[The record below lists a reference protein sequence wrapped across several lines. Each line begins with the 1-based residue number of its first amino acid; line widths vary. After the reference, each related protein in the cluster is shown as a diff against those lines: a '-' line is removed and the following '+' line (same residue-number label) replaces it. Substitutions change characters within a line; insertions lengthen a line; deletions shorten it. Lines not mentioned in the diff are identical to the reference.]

1 MQLKHCLF
9 HFKIIDIVISLNFV
23 VSHKHPSCC
32 RPRFQAVFALS
43 PNDTAM
49 PSIFPPK
56 YTQFLH
62 ALGDAETH
70 AVADFGVYLYGRTH
84 LAERNQTYQ
93 IEHDAPDYF
102 MIGQDGDVAFFLYAN
117 GDDEAIFTNGLGA
130 LGSQM
135 MTVVAPDIDAFVR
148 QIEQG
153 GYEY

>member
-9 HFKIIDIVISLNFV
+9 HFKIIGIVISLNFV

-32 RPRFQAVFALS
+32 CPRFQDAFVLS
-43 PNDTAM
+43 PNNTAI
-49 PSIFPPK
+49 PPIFPPQ
-56 YTQFLH
+56 YTPLN
-62 ALGDAETH
+62 D
-70 AVADFGVYLYGRTH
+70 ADFGVYLYGRAH
-84 LAERNQTYQ
+84 LAERNQTYR

-102 MIGQDGDVAFFLYAN
+102 MIGQDGDVAFFLHAN
-117 GDDEAIFTNGLGA
+117 GDDETIFANGLGA

-135 MTVVAPDIDAFVR
+135 MTVVAPDIDAFFR